1 MAGENAVRQQ
11 NRIQAAIESL
21 DEMPLRNRV
30 YGREPWK
37 TRNLHIM
44 PADNY
49 LVFYLTET
57 EMLKVTKLR
66 IMYGGRDITNIFKGK
81 QNSVANLNIK
91 TSKLGGGENI
101 LYILPYVLS
110 MVAD

>member
-1 MAGENAVRQQ
+1 MPKKTEKDLGKIFEYHAYKVMAGENAVRQQ

-30 YGREPWK
+30 YGRELWK

-49 LVFYLTET
+49 LVLYLTET
-57 EMLKVTKLR
+57 EMLKVTMLS
-66 IMYGGRDITNIFKGK
+66 IMYGGRDITNIFNGK
-81 QNSVANLNIK
+81 A
-91 TSKLGGGENI
+91 
-101 LYILPYVLS
+101 
-110 MVAD
+110 A